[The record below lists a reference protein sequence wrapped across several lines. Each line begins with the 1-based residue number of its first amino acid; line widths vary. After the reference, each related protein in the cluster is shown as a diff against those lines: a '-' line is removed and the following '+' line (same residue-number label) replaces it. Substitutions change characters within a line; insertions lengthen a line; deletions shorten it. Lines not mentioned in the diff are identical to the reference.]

1 MKKEIPGWAIGVAA
15 LVALAVVA
23 FLFMKGTG
31 DPPPTATNL
40 PDYSKMSA
48 EDITKAREA
57 SDAAGAAAMA
67 ERGR

>member
-15 LVALAVVA
+15 VIALAVVA
-23 FLFMKGTG
+23 FFFMKGTG
-31 DPPPTATNL
+31 DPEPTAKNL
-40 PDYSKMSA
+40 PDYSKMSP

-57 SDAAGAAAMA
+57 SDAAAAAAMA